1 MTPKKPTKS
10 KSLSPWIGLD
20 IGGAN
25 LKLAHSDAEAKWSK
39 SIPFAMWK
47 QSTSLAASLAQAID
61 DSPEFHGIAVTMT
74 GELADCFSTRAHGVA
89 CILEQV
95 TRVFPA
101 PLVYVYCVDGNWR
114 SPSQAARD
122 PWIAAASNWHALA
135 NWSRRFLP
143 KPRVKDQE
151 AQGVLV
157 DIGSTTID
165 VIRLAANGVQTASKT
180 DSDLLKP
187 R

>member
-25 LKLAHSDAEAKWSK
+25 LKLAHSDAQAKWSK
-39 SIPFAMWK
+39 SLPFAMWK
-47 QSTSLAASLAQAID
+47 QSASLAASLAQAID

-101 PLVYVYCVDGNWR
+101 PLVYV
-114 SPSQAARD
+114 
-122 PWIAAASNWHALA
+122 
-135 NWSRRFLP
+135 
-143 KPRVKDQE
+143 
-151 AQGVLV
+151 
-157 DIGSTTID
+157 
-165 VIRLAANGVQTASKT
+165 
-180 DSDLLKP
+180 
-187 R
+187 